1 MLIYLRFALPLI
13 CVRMT
18 RKKIGVYAGSFD
30 PPTNGHL
37 WMISEAAK
45 IFDTLIVAIGINS
58 DKNYA
63 FSVDNR
69 IRMLKSI
76 TKGMKNIEVTSFK
89 DMFLVDF
96 AKKEGAGFIV
106 RGIRDS
112 EDFEYEK
119 SIRSVNE
126 DIDANIL
133 TVFLMPPLKLSSVSS
148 SLVKGL
154 VGNKNWEKIAS
165 KYVPRPVLSE
175 LKLHYKD
182 TTQ

>member
-1 MLIYLRFALPLI
+1 MAS
-13 CVRMT
+13 
-18 RKKIGVYAGSFD
+18 KKIGVYAGSFD

-37 WMISEAAK
+37 WMILEAAK
-45 IFDTLIVAIGINS
+45 IFDELIVAVGVNS
-58 DKNYA
+58 DKKYTFN
-63 FSVDNR
+63 VDDR

-76 TKGMKNIEVTSFK
+76 TKGMKNIEVTNFK

-112 EDFEYEK
+112 KDFEYEK
-119 SIRSVNE
+119 SIRSVND

-133 TVFLMPPLKLSSVSS
+133 TVFLMPPPRLSAVSS

-165 KYVPRPVLSE
+165 KYVPSSVLSE
-175 LKLHYKD
+175 LKLHY
-182 TTQ
+182 TNTNL